1 MVQINNESDYAKA
14 SARADEL
21 FAAKEGSKEFVEL
34 QALLKALKEYENDF
48 VNFLKNYK

>member
-1 MVQINNESDYAKA
+1 MEQINNESAYAKA

-21 FAAKEGSKEFVEL
+21 FGAKEGTKEFIEL
-34 QALLKALKEYENDF
+34 QALLKAMKAYENDF